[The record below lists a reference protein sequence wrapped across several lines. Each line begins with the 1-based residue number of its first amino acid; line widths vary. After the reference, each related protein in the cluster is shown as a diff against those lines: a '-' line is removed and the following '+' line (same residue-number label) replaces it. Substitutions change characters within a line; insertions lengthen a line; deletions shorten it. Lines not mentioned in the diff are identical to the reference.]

1 MGPKAINVIKDEIR
15 IFELGYWDKLYFP
28 EDL

>member
-15 IFELGYWDKLYFP
+15 IFDIGILGKLYFP
-28 EDL
+28 GDL